1 MSAWW
6 NENNNKNND
15 VSVNGF
21 KVGIKQSESL
31 YESAVDTGYVALDD
45 NTEYKLLLTN
55 NKSGRCDAHVFIDG
69 ESVGVFRVNGYQTVS
84 IERPAN
90 VNRKFVFMREK
101 TQSIAKKG
109 KDENGLIR
117 VIFRPEEI
125 SYDLE
130 NYELS
135 DSYNSKGLM
144 ARGTKSSNGII
155 KKSFSLGMGSEYDSD
170 SIPQSAEYESG
181 LTVLGDKSRQNFSS
195 VSKLTNI
202 DTKNITTINLRLVV
216 NKNIDKKYISLSEA
230 NSNTIHSNSIP
241 PRVDK
246 HSTLWF

>member
-1 MSAWW
+1 MSVWW

-31 YESAVDTGYVALDD
+31 YESSIDNGYVALDD

-69 ESVGVFRVNGYQTVS
+69 ESVGIFRVNGYQTIT
-84 IERPAN
+84 IERPVS

-101 TQSIAKKG
+101 TQNIAKKG
-109 KDENGLIR
+109 KDENGLVR

-144 ARGTKSSNGII
+144 ARGRGIKSSNGII
-155 KKSFSLGMGSEYDSD
+155 KKSFNLSMGSDA
-170 SIPQSAEYESG
+170 IPQSTEYESG
-181 LTVLGDKSRQNFSS
+181 LTVLGDTSRQNFSS

-216 NKNIDKKYISLSEA
+216 NKNIDKKYISLNEA
-230 NSNTIHSNSIP
+230 NAHVIHSNSVP

-246 HSTLWF
+246 HNTLWF